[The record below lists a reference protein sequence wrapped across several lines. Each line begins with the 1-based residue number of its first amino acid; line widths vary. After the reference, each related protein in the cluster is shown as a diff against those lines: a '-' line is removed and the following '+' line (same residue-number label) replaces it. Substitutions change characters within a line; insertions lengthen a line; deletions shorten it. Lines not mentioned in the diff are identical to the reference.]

1 MLIIMSAAALVWQEN
16 HIFVKCVRNIHTS
29 LPIIKEI
36 NETPNNH
43 NPCRME
49 EHERVV
55 QWKFWLEGVLIPAV
69 GLPGFLGD
77 GDADVDGGYNN
88 GGGSRGTT

>member
-1 MLIIMSAAALVWQEN
+1 
-16 HIFVKCVRNIHTS
+16 
-29 LPIIKEI
+29 
-36 NETPNNH
+36 
-43 NPCRME
+43 ME